1 MRRDLGEGEA
11 SRGDVALLRA
21 GIRRKDT
28 AGAGKS
34 SLYGQVERR
43 IDCYSQDKPNNL
55 NLARGPGWPALGHAS
70 ADQMSNIAKLKKK
83 AAEYEVR
90 KNYEKALDL
99 YEQVLTTRH
108 AGDEER
114 DVALYNRV
122 GDIHY
127 RIGNTEQALGY
138 YEQAADFY
146 AEGGFFNNAIALCN
160 KILRYSPGR
169 TIIYYKLGIISAK
182 KGFTSDAKQS
192 FLEYADRM
200 QRIGKMDEAFRAL
213 KEFADLCPGQDDV
226 RLMLADQLARA
237 DKKQEA
243 LEQLEILY
251 DTLESEGR
259 KSESVATL
267 ERMKSLDPTFKPR
280 RSITPRRR
288 QKEGLVFL
296 NLDDSDAAEAGRDAE
311 SASEDT
317 ESAGQ
322 ADGAPAAQVPEVRE
336 VAEVA
341 ADSERVA
348 GSGEVEIEEVETE
361 EIETEEVETVE
372 MVDDFEATA
381 AEADSPDT
389 EAASRIGYIAD
400 VEETAAGEAEETP
413 SAGES
418 GESADAEEDEAVP
431 ATSGELRFI
440 TPMESESEIPVVDYI
455 DRAADT
461 GELGL
466 VDAAVN
472 GNGMHHESAFAEIE
486 PVVAP
491 DDDFIDL
498 GEWLER
504 NRTPSSTRMV
514 AHDEEPENNE
524 QKDFAEMLDKFKEG
538 VSRNVDE
545 EDFESHYDLG
555 IAFREMGLLD
565 EAIGS
570 FQKASRGSDQRVR
583 ASEAIGQCFIDKGE
597 AGVTIKVLERLV
609 RDPEMTDNQLVGVLY
624 LLGRAAESL
633 GRSDDA
639 SGYFQRVLAVQ
650 IGFRDTA
657 SRLSALPG

>member
-1 MRRDLGEGEA
+1 
-11 SRGDVALLRA
+11 
-21 GIRRKDT
+21 
-28 AGAGKS
+28 
-34 SLYGQVERR
+34 
-43 IDCYSQDKPNNL
+43 
-55 NLARGPGWPALGHAS
+55 
-70 ADQMSNIAKLKKK
+70 MSNTAKLKKK

-108 AGDEER
+108 TGDEER

-122 GDIHY
+122 GDLHY

-169 TIIYYKLGIISAK
+169 TVIYYKLGIISAK
-182 KGFTSDAKQS
+182 KGFNSDAKQN

-226 RLMLADQLARA
+226 RLMLAEQLARA

-267 ERMKSLDPTFKPR
+267 ERMKALDPAFKPR
-280 RSITPRRR
+280 RSITPRQR

-296 NLDDSDAAEAGRDAE
+296 DLEELEGAEGEQERTERQRTESAEREPVSAQQGDVAPAEVADAGA
-311 SASEDT
+311 ASED
-317 ESAGQ
+317 E
-322 ADGAPAAQVPEVRE
+322 
-336 VAEVA
+336 
-341 ADSERVA
+341 
-348 GSGEVEIEEVETE
+348 GE
-361 EIETEEVETVE
+361 ETEEVETVE
-372 MVDDFEATA
+372 MVDDFEATSDEAASIA
-381 AEADSPDT
+381 AENS
-389 EAASRIGYIAD
+389 SRIGYIAD
-400 VEETAAGEAEETP
+400 VEETAASEIGETADAEAEE
-413 SAGES
+413 
-418 GESADAEEDEAVP
+418 EASS
-431 ATSGELRFI
+431 SGELRFI
-440 TPMESESEIPVVDYI
+440 TPMESESELPSVEPIEHAPEFGFVDVG
-455 DRAADT
+455 A
-461 GELGL
+461 
-466 VDAAVN
+466 N
-472 GNGMHHESAFAEIE
+472 GSGPRPENAFADIE

-514 AHDEEPENNE
+514 AHDEEPENDE
-524 QKDFAEMLDKFKEG
+524 QKDFSEMLDKFKAG
-538 VSRNVDE
+538 LSRNVDE
-545 EDFESHYDLG
+545 EDFDSHYDLG

-570 FQKASRGSDQRVR
+570 FQKASRGSALRVR
-583 ASEAIGQCFIDKGE
+583 ASEAIGQCFMDKGE
-597 AGVTIKVLERLV
+597 AGVTIKVLDRLL
-609 RDPEMTDNQLVGVLY
+609 RDPDMSDSQLVGVLY
-624 LLGRAAESL
+624 LLGLASEKL
-633 GRSDDA
+633 GRSA
-639 SGYFQRVLAVQ
+639 EAAGYFQRVLAVQ